1 MGETTADN
9 LKQEGLRLFQRGDYD
24 GALASFQA
32 AAAAYAAAEDETG
45 QAEMYNNIGV
55 IERSRGR
62 YAEAMQAFERA
73 QAHCTT
79 QGHTNCRAQILGN
92 LGDLFSAQG
101 ERDKA
106 AYSYSD
112 AADLFAQTND
122 PAKQSQ
128 VLRAL
133 SLLRLRQGHWL
144 EAMMR
149 MEESLSVKPR
159 RGMFDGLFLGMIR
172 FALKLFG
179 G

>member
-24 GALASFQA
+24 TALETFHK
-32 AAAAYAAAEDETG
+32 AAAAYATNGDATG

-55 IERSRGR
+55 IQRSRGR
-62 YAEAMQAFERA
+62 YDEAMQAFQQALTHCAVA
-73 QAHCTT
+73 QDINR
-79 QGHTNCRAQILGN
+79 QAQILGN
-92 LGDLFSAQG
+92 QGDLYSAQG

-106 AYSYSD
+106 AHSYSD
-112 AADLFAQTND
+112 AAALFAQTD
-122 PAKQSQ
+122 DSARQSQ

-159 RGMFDGLFLGMIR
+159 RGMFDGLFLGMIH